1 MNLEINKIKNIK
13 LINLKESY
21 IIFKKK
27 KKIGL
32 NIRVKLKIK
41 LMNYQSWFKN
51 HEMKNKLLWKIII
64 LKKLLIKKIK

>member
-21 IIFKKK
+21 IIFRKK

-32 NIRVKLKIK
+32 NIKLKLKIK
-41 LMNYQSWFKN
+41 LMNYQSWLKN
-51 HEMKNKLLWKIII
+51 LVMRNKLLWKIII
-64 LKKLLIKKIK
+64 LNKLLKKKIK